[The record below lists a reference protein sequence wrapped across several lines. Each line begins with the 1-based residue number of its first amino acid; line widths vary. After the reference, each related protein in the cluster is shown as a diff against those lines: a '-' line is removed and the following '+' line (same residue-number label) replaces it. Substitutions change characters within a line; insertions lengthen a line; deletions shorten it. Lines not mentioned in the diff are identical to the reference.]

1 MKTIASAACVLF
13 LLGAGA
19 SAQTLDDLKKD
30 GNGGSTD
37 NVLTY
42 GMGYH
47 QQRFS
52 PLKQINKQ
60 TVKRLVP
67 VWNLSL
73 DNNWGEQAQPIVYN
87 GVMYVTNAK
96 ATVAIDV
103 ATGKQIWK
111 QTLDWPPETPRIV
124 CCGVSNKGAA
134 IYNGK
139 VFRTTLDA
147 HVVAYDAKNGKE
159 LWKSKAAEWK
169 DGFSLTVAPLVAN
182 GVLVTG
188 ISGAEFG
195 IRGFIDG
202 WDTETGKHLWRRY
215 TIPARGEKGND
226 TWPQNNNAWE
236 VGGGSSWITGSYDP
250 ELDLMYWG
258 IGNPAP
264 WASQTR
270 DGDNLYTS
278 SVLAM
283 RPKTGEIVWHY
294 QFTPNDAYDY
304 DACWELINAELNIGG
319 EKRKVIMQLNRNG
332 FLYVIDRANGKLLAA
347 NPFEKVTWA
356 SAIDKET
363 GRPVETEV
371 AKQLAQVMGIE
382 FLRFDMSEYM
392 EKHTV
397 SRLIGA
403 PPGYV
408 GFDQGGL
415 LTDAINRNPYA
426 VLLLDEIEKAH
437 PDLFS
442 ILLQVMDHATLTDN
456 NGKKADFRNII
467 LIMTT
472 NAGAREMS
480 GSPLGFAAQSN
491 VGKGKEA
498 IEKMFSPEFRN
509 RLDAMVTFN
518 ALSPEIIERVVEKF
532 IMELDHQLNEK
543 KVFLQLTP
551 KARRWFAERGYDPA
565 FGARPMA
572 RLIQNEIK
580 RVLADEILFGKLQ
593 NGGKVEVDEHE
604 GKLTFSYD
612 TPAA

>member
-1 MKTIASAACVLF
+1 MKILVSAACVLL
-13 LLGAGA
+13 LLGGGA
-19 SAQTLDDLKKD
+19 SAQTLDDLKRD

-37 NVLTY
+37 NILTY

-47 QQRFS
+47 QQRYS
-52 PLKQINKQ
+52 PLKEINKQ

-87 GVMYVTNAK
+87 GVMYVTNAR

-111 QTLDWPPETPRIV
+111 QALDWPPETPRVV

-147 HVVAYDAKNGKE
+147 HVVAYDAKDGKE

-169 DGFSLTVAPLVAN
+169 EGFSLTVAPLVAN

-202 WDTETGKHLWRRY
+202 WDPETGKHLWRRY

-236 VGGGSSWITGSYDP
+236 IGGGSSWITGSYDP

-264 WASQTR
+264 WASQSR

-283 RPKTGEIVWHY
+283 RPATGEIVWHY

-304 DACWELINAELNIGG
+304 DACWELINADIDVGG
-319 EKRKVIMQLNRNG
+319 QKRKVIMQLNRNG
-332 FLYVIDRANGKLLAA
+332 FLYVIDRVIGKLLAA
-347 NPFEKVTWA
+347 NAFEKVNWA
-356 SAIDKET
+356 SHVDNET
-363 GRPVETEV
+363 GRPVETDI
-371 AKQLAQVMGIE
+371 AKSIRAGNATEHWPSTRGGKNWPHAAFNPQTGLLYANTLHEGRMYKHLEIKPHVVGQRYQFIENLPLPRAADEPLGHMEAIDPLTAQKKWRTPLMDFQIWSAMLATG
-382 FLRFDMSEYM
+382 
-392 EKHTV
+392 
-397 SRLIGA
+397 
-403 PPGYV
+403 
-408 GFDQGGL
+408 GGL
-415 LTDAINRNPYA
+415 LFTGKETGEFIAVDADTGKVVWQFQTGSGINAMPVTYTHQGRQYVT
-426 VLLLDEIEKAH
+426 VLSGIGGLYW
-437 PDLFS
+437 
-442 ILLQVMDHATLTDN
+442 
-456 NGKKADFRNII
+456 NI
-467 LIMTT
+467 
-472 NAGAREMS
+472 AREQLKDKVPQG
-480 GSPLGFAAQSN
+480 GSVWTFALL
-491 VGKGKEA
+491 
-498 IEKMFSPEFRN
+498 PE
-509 RLDAMVTFN
+509 
-518 ALSPEIIERVVEKF
+518 
-532 IMELDHQLNEK
+532 
-543 KVFLQLTP
+543 
-551 KARRWFAERGYDPA
+551 
-565 FGARPMA
+565 
-572 RLIQNEIK
+572 
-580 RVLADEILFGKLQ
+580 
-593 NGGKVEVDEHE
+593 
-604 GKLTFSYD
+604 
-612 TPAA
+612 

>member
-1 MKTIASAACVLF
+1 MNTLASAACALL
-13 LLGAGA
+13 LLGSGV

-37 NVLTY
+37 NILTY

-47 QQRFS
+47 QQRYS
-52 PLKQINKQ
+52 RLKQINKQ

-73 DNNWGEQAQPIVYN
+73 DNNWGEQAQPTVYN

-111 QTLDWPPETPRIV
+111 QTLDWPPETPRVV

-147 HVVAYDAKNGKE
+147 HVIAYDAKDGKE

-169 DGFSLTVAPLVAN
+169 EGYSLTVAPLIAG

-202 WDTETGKHLWRRY
+202 WDPETGNHLWRRY
-215 TIPARGEKGND
+215 TIPARGEKGNE

-236 VGGGSSWITGSYDP
+236 IGGGSAWITGSYDP

-264 WASQTR
+264 WASQSR

-283 RPKTGEIVWHY
+283 RPATGEIVWYY

-304 DACWELINAELNIGG
+304 DACWELINADIDVGG
-319 EKRKVIMQLNRNG
+319 QKRKVIMQLNRNG
-332 FLYVIDRANGKLLAA
+332 FLYVIDRTNGKLLAA
-347 NPFEKVTWA
+347 NAFEKVNWA
-356 SAIDKET
+356 SHVDSET
-363 GRPVETEV
+363 GRPVETDI
-371 AKQLAQVMGIE
+371 AKSIRAGKATEHWPSTRGGKNWQHAAFNPETGLLYANTFHEGRMYKHLEIKPHVVGQRYQFIENLPLPRAADQPVGHMEAIDPLTAQKKWRTPLMDFQIWSAMLATG
-382 FLRFDMSEYM
+382 
-392 EKHTV
+392 
-397 SRLIGA
+397 
-403 PPGYV
+403 
-408 GFDQGGL
+408 GGL
-415 LTDAINRNPYA
+415 LFTGKETGEFIAVDADTGEIVWQFQTGSGINAMPVTYTHRGRQYVT
-426 VLLLDEIEKAH
+426 VLSGIGGLYW
-437 PDLFS
+437 
-442 ILLQVMDHATLTDN
+442 
-456 NGKKADFRNII
+456 NI
-467 LIMTT
+467 
-472 NAGAREMS
+472 AREQLKDKVPQG
-480 GSPLGFAAQSN
+480 GSVWTFAL
-491 VGKGKEA
+491 V
-498 IEKMFSPEFRN
+498 PE
-509 RLDAMVTFN
+509 
-518 ALSPEIIERVVEKF
+518 
-532 IMELDHQLNEK
+532 
-543 KVFLQLTP
+543 
-551 KARRWFAERGYDPA
+551 
-565 FGARPMA
+565 
-572 RLIQNEIK
+572 
-580 RVLADEILFGKLQ
+580 
-593 NGGKVEVDEHE
+593 
-604 GKLTFSYD
+604 
-612 TPAA
+612 

>member
-1 MKTIASAACVLF
+1 MKILVSAACVLL

-19 SAQTLDDLKKD
+19 AAQTLDDLKRD

-37 NVLTY
+37 NILTY

-47 QQRFS
+47 QQRYS
-52 PLKQINKQ
+52 PLKEINKQ

-87 GVMYVTNAK
+87 GVMYVTNAR

-111 QTLDWPPETPRIV
+111 QALDWPPETPRVV

-147 HVVAYDAKNGKE
+147 HVIAYDAKDGKE

-169 DGFSLTVAPLVAN
+169 EGFSLTVAPLVAN

-202 WDTETGKHLWRRY
+202 WDPETGKHLWRRY

-264 WASQTR
+264 WASQSR

-283 RPKTGEIVWHY
+283 RPATGEIVWYY

-304 DACWELINAELNIGG
+304 DACWELINADIDVGG
-319 EKRKVIMQLNRNG
+319 QKRKVIMQLNRNG
-332 FLYVIDRANGKLLAA
+332 FLYVIDRTNGKLLAA
-347 NPFEKVTWA
+347 NAFEKVNWA
-356 SAIDKET
+356 SHVDNET
-363 GRPVETEV
+363 GRPVETEI
-371 AKQLAQVMGIE
+371 AKSIRDMKATEHWPSTRGGKNWPHAAFNPQTGLLYANTLHEGRMYKHLETKPFKVGERYMFIENLPLPRAADEPLCHMEAIDPLTAQKKWRTPLMDFQIWSAMLATG
-382 FLRFDMSEYM
+382 
-392 EKHTV
+392 
-397 SRLIGA
+397 
-403 PPGYV
+403 
-408 GFDQGGL
+408 GGL
-415 LTDAINRNPYA
+415 LFTGKETGEFIAVDADTGKVVWQFQTGSGINAMPVTYTHQGRQYVT
-426 VLLLDEIEKAH
+426 VLSGIGGLYW
-437 PDLFS
+437 
-442 ILLQVMDHATLTDN
+442 
-456 NGKKADFRNII
+456 NI
-467 LIMTT
+467 
-472 NAGAREMS
+472 AREQLKDKVPQG
-480 GSPLGFAAQSN
+480 GSVWTFALL
-491 VGKGKEA
+491 
-498 IEKMFSPEFRN
+498 PE
-509 RLDAMVTFN
+509 
-518 ALSPEIIERVVEKF
+518 
-532 IMELDHQLNEK
+532 
-543 KVFLQLTP
+543 
-551 KARRWFAERGYDPA
+551 
-565 FGARPMA
+565 
-572 RLIQNEIK
+572 
-580 RVLADEILFGKLQ
+580 
-593 NGGKVEVDEHE
+593 
-604 GKLTFSYD
+604 
-612 TPAA
+612 

>member
-1 MKTIASAACVLF
+1 MKTLTSVACVL
-13 LLGAGA
+13 LMLGVGA

-37 NVLTY
+37 NILTY

-47 QQRFS
+47 QQRYS
-52 PLKQINKQ
+52 PLKEINKQ

-67 VWNLSL
+67 VWNVSL

-87 GVMYVTNAK
+87 GVMYVTNAR

-111 QTLDWPPETPRIV
+111 QALDWPPETPRVV

-147 HVVAYDAKNGKE
+147 HVIAYDAKDGKE

-169 DGFSLTVAPLVAN
+169 EGFSLTVAPLVAN

-202 WDTETGKHLWRRY
+202 WDPETGKHLWRRY

-236 VGGGSSWITGSYDP
+236 VGGGSAWITGSYDP

-264 WASQTR
+264 WASQSR

-283 RPKTGEIVWHY
+283 RPATGEIVWYY

-304 DACWELINAELNIGG
+304 DACWELINADINVGG
-319 EKRKVIMQLNRNG
+319 QKRKVIMQLNRNG
-332 FLYVIDRANGKLLAA
+332 FLYVIDRTNGKLLAA
-347 NPFEKVTWA
+347 NAFEKVNWA
-356 SAIDKET
+356 TQVDNET
-363 GRPVETEV
+363 GRPVETDF
-371 AKQLAQVMGIE
+371 AKSIRAGKATEHWPSTRGGKNWPHAAFNPETGLLYANTLHEGRMYKHLEIKPHVVGQRYQFIENLPLPRAADEPLGHMEAIDPLTAQKKWRTPLMDFQIWSAMLATG
-382 FLRFDMSEYM
+382 
-392 EKHTV
+392 
-397 SRLIGA
+397 
-403 PPGYV
+403 
-408 GFDQGGL
+408 GGL
-415 LTDAINRNPYA
+415 LFT
-426 VLLLDEIEKAH
+426 
-437 PDLFS
+437 
-442 ILLQVMDHATLTDN
+442 
-456 NGKKADFRNII
+456 
-467 LIMTT
+467 
-472 NAGAREMS
+472 
-480 GSPLGFAAQSN
+480 
-491 VGKGKEA
+491 GKETG
-498 IEKMFSPEFRN
+498 EFIAV
-509 RLDAMVTFN
+509 DADT
-518 ALSPEIIERVVEKF
+518 
-532 IMELDHQLNEK
+532 
-543 KVFLQLTP
+543 
-551 KARRWFAERGYDPA
+551 
-565 FGARPMA
+565 
-572 RLIQNEIK
+572 
-580 RVLADEILFGKLQ
+580 
-593 NGGKVEVDEHE
+593 GKVIWQFQTGSGINAMPVTYTHQ
-604 GKLTFSYD
+604 GRQYVTVLSGIGGLY
-612 TPAA
+612 